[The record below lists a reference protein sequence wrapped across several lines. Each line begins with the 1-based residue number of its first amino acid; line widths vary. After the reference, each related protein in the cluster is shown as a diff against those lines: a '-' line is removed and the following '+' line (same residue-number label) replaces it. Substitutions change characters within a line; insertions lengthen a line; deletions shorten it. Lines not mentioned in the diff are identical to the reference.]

1 MKRLIL
7 FGAILLMS
15 FQTKVMEGVVTN
27 VQDGDTIEVTV
38 DGKVILIRLNGIDCP
53 EDGQGF
59 SAKAKQYTTL
69 HSLKKKVKIEKV
81 DTDPKGRVVANVTL
95 ENGTNL
101 SHLIVSNGYAWHY
114 KKFSKDAKLGELEA
128 EARKKKVGLWIE
140 ENPVS
145 PWDFR
150 AKKKKEKAN

>member
-15 FQTKVMEGVVTN
+15 FQTNVMEGIVTN
-27 VQDGDTIEVTV
+27 VLDGDTIEVTV
-38 DGKVILIRLNGIDCP
+38 DGKVVLIRLNGVDCP

-59 SAKAKQYTTL
+59 SAKARQFTTL

-81 DTDPKGRVVANVTL
+81 DVDPRGRSVANVML
-95 ENGTNL
+95 EDGTNL
-101 SHLIVSNGYAWHY
+101 SYMIVSNGYGWHY
-114 KKFSKDAKLGELEA
+114 KKFSKDTKLGELEA
-128 EARKKKVGLWIE
+128 EARKKKIGLWIE

-150 AKKKKEKAN
+150 EKKKKEKP